1 MTDRPEGPIRRWS
14 RLKRTQTIPSEKA
27 GPSEKSGR
35 GAAAPVAPPITPP
48 ITPEN
53 ADGREVVALTDAD
66 ERETSPAS
74 QPPPETDELQP
85 DEFQPGELPDIASL
99 DKDSDFSAFLR
110 QGVPEELRRR
120 ALRVLW
126 RSDPVLANLDGLN
139 DYDED
144 FTIVHTVADAVRTA
158 YKVGKGYLEDED
170 EDEKEATEQ
179 TGAGEEIAE
188 PDEPAD
194 ESTSTKPDPDTA
206 GETAA
211 EVAANTADGGS
222 ERNQSKT

>member
-1 MTDRPEGPIRRWS
+1 M
-14 RLKRTQTIPSEKA
+14 
-27 GPSEKSGR
+27 
-35 GAAAPVAPPITPP
+35 
-48 ITPEN
+48 TPEDP
-53 ADGREVVALTDAD
+53 DGREVVALTDAD
-66 ERETSPAS
+66 ERETSPAP
-74 QPPPETDELQP
+74 QPPLEPEAEP
-85 DEFQPGELPDIASL
+85 DELPDIASL

-144 FTIVHTVADAVRTA
+144 FTIVHTVAEAVRTA

-170 EDEKEATEQ
+170 EDEDEKEATAQ

>member
-35 GAAAPVAPPITPP
+35 GAAAPVAPPITP
-48 ITPEN
+48 EN
-53 ADGREVVALTDAD
+53 ADSRDVVTLTDAD
-66 ERETSPAS
+66 GRETSPAP
-74 QPPPETDELQP
+74 QPPPEPDEIQP
-85 DEFQPGELPDIASL
+85 DELPDIASL
-99 DKDSDFSAFLR
+99 DKDSDFSVFLR

-194 ESTSTKPDPDTA
+194 ESASTKPDPDTA

-211 EVAANTADGGS
+211 EVAANTADSGS